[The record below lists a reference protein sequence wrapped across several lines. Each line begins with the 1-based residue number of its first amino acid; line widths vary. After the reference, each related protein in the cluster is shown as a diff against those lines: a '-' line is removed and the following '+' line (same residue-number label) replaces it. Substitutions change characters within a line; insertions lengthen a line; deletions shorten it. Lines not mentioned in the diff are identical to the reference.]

1 MIIKIF
7 KFDYLEFFIIKF
19 NALTISFMYV
29 SQANKYHN
37 AQQKLDDRAVLS
49 QYAQSM
55 KTTSL

>member
-1 MIIKIF
+1 
-7 KFDYLEFFIIKF
+7 
-19 NALTISFMYV
+19 MYV

>member
-1 MIIKIF
+1 V
-7 KFDYLEFFIIKF
+7 FFIIKF